1 MKFRS
6 CYFGIYFLPT
16 SRQYN
21 VVLPSQNRNLFLL
34 IGFDTAGLYVMT
46 NDRIFSLVL
55 TVSQSADCLPE
66 KLMFWVAS
74 LFKAGYIFKQVLY
87 LVASFMYKL

>member
-6 CYFGIYFLPT
+6 CDFGIYFLPT

-21 VVLPSQNRNLFLL
+21 VVLPSQNRNLFS
-34 IGFDTAGLYVMT
+34 ITRFDTAGLYVMT

-55 TVSQSADCLPE
+55 TVSQSADGLPE
-66 KLMFWVAS
+66 KLRFWIAS
-74 LFKAGYIFKQVLY
+74 FFKAGYIFKQVLY
-87 LVASFMYKL
+87 MA